1 MKHFSAY
8 DSMMNLGDEDSFE
21 NALFGGYF
29 SDNREEEDEANDD
42 EDDEQKNFRESY
54 FDNDNGYDQ
63 DRDMLMDSFSFSK
76 RKRSSGDSFDEYLH
90 DALLKETSVMM
101 NDELMIAPPMAAYQQ
116 EVDSSQKDEEGVYQ
130 DVRDMGL
137 LLSEINDPDIPRMIE
152 IPPAAANTKK
162 SNTKKIK
169 RPKILCLLSSDD
181 LEKQMK
187 ETNKRLKAFM
197 EKSQESRTKLDLH
210 AGDFDPVIIES
221 AHKLGNPVADAIAQK
236 GSQMISDNMLSFSQM
251 SLL

>member
-8 DSMMNLGDEDSFE
+8 DSMMNLGDDDSFE

-29 SDNREEEDEANDD
+29 SDNGEDEAN
-42 EDDEQKNFRESY
+42 EDDELQKNFRESY

-63 DRDMLMDSFSFSK
+63 NRDILMDSFSFSK
-76 RKRSSGDSFDEYLH
+76 RKRSSGGSFDEYLH
-90 DALLKETSVMM
+90 DALLKETSLMM
-101 NDELMIAPPMAAYQQ
+101 NDELIIAPPTAHQQ
-116 EVDSSQKDEEGVYQ
+116 EEVNSSSELNEEAVYQ
-130 DVRDMGL
+130 DVREMGL

-152 IPPAAANTKK
+152 IPPSTKTRK
-162 SNTKKIK
+162 TNNKKIK

-181 LEKQMK
+181 LDKQMK

-221 AHKLGNPVADAIAQK
+221 AKTLGNPVADAIAQK

>member
-29 SDNREEEDEANDD
+29 SDNNGEDEAN
-42 EDDEQKNFRESY
+42 EDDELQKNFRESY

-63 DRDMLMDSFSFSK
+63 NRDILMDSFSFSK
-76 RKRSSGDSFDEYLH
+76 RKRSSGGSFDEYLH
-90 DALLKETSVMM
+90 DALLKETSLMM
-101 NDELMIAPPMAAYQQ
+101 NDELIIAPPAAYQQ
-116 EVDSSQKDEEGVYQ
+116 EVNSSELDEEALYQ
-130 DVRDMGL
+130 DVREMGL
-137 LLSEINDPDIPRMIE
+137 LLSEINNPDIPRMIE
-152 IPPAAANTKK
+152 IPPSTNTRKT
-162 SNTKKIK
+162 NTKKIK

-221 AHKLGNPVADAIAQK
+221 AKTLGNPVADAITQK

>member
-29 SDNREEEDEANDD
+29 SDDGEGEAN

-63 DRDMLMDSFSFSK
+63 SRDMLMDSFSFSK
-76 RKRSSGDSFDEYLH
+76 RKRSSGDSFDEFLH

-101 NDELMIAPPMAAYQQ
+101 NDELMIAPPAAAYQQ
-116 EVDSSQKDEEGVYQ
+116 EVDSSQLDEEGVYQ

-152 IPPAAANTKK
+152 IPPATNTKK
-162 SNTKKIK
+162 TNTKKIK

-187 ETNKRLKAFM
+187 ETNKRLKSFM
-197 EKSQESRTKLDLH
+197 EKSQESRTNLDLH
-210 AGDFDPVIIES
+210 ASDFDPVIIES
-221 AHKLGNPVADAIAQK
+221 ANKLGNPLANAIAQK
-236 GSQMISDNMLSFSQM
+236 GSQMISEKMLSFSQM